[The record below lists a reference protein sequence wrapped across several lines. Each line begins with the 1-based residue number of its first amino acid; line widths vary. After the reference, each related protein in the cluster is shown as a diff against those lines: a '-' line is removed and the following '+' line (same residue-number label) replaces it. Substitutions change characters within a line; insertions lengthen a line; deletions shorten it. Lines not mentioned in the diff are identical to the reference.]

1 MNLQD
6 FEYLNSN
13 LDSSNLFGSDSSV
26 ANLFLLQEKYNT
38 ELKIHKNI
46 LFRYY
51 YGDENRTG
59 YSFPIPMKSL
69 TNPAGSG
76 KKTVNCAAARVF
88 HLKNAAVPYII

>member
-13 LDSSNLFGSDSSV
+13 IDSSTLFGSDTSV

-51 YGDENRTG
+51 YGDERLW
-59 YSFPIPMKSL
+59 FPHPDEEF
-69 TNPAGSG
+69 PG
-76 KKTVNCAAARVF
+76 KLV
-88 HLKNAAVPYII
+88 KNGPGAHF